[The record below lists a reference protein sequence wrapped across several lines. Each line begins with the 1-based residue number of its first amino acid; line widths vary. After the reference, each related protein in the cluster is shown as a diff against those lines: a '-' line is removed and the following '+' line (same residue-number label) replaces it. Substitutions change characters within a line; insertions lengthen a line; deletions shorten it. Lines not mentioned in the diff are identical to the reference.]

1 MTKYLKNPF
10 LALSIAAAGCWT
22 MVAGSAY
29 AAEITWRLQTVASA
43 GTTEY
48 KNLVENFA
56 KHVKEQTGGRVEV
69 KTYPA
74 GMLMGSGQVPEAVSR
89 GTLDMGH
96 TYLVYYSGK
105 EPALKAVNEWPA
117 EVHPMQGVTWF
128 YEGGGAELMRKIV
141 AKHNMHFFGVT
152 ALLGEQ
158 IWSKKE
164 LKGVADLKGVKM
176 RAAGLAA
183 DSFSRLGASVVAMPG
198 EEVYQALQRG
208 VIDALEF
215 TTLPVNYGLGLHEVA
230 KYVTMPSYSGGGTS
244 DWIVNASAWNKLPN
258 DLKPKMEQAL
268 KMASDE
274 YVRSAGNEEK
284 ELIKKLEQGGVKLVR
299 WPETEMRKLEAARLA
314 VMKEKYAAESPLY
327 AEKLESQLKHLERL
341 GYHTK

>member
-1 MTKYLKNPF
+1 MTNPLTKSL
-10 LALSIAAAGCWT
+10 LALSVA
-22 MVAGSAY
+22 VAGWTAASGAH

-56 KHVKEQTGGRVEV
+56 RHVEQETGGRVEI
-69 KTYPA
+69 KTFPA

-128 YEGGGAELMRKIV
+128 YEGGGADLMRKIV
-141 AKHNMHFFGVT
+141 GKHNMHFLGVT

-164 LKGVADLKGVKM
+164 IKGVADMKGMKL

-183 DSFSRLGASVVAMPG
+183 DSFTRLGASVVAMPG

-208 VIDALEF
+208 VIDGLEF
-215 TTLPVNYGLGLHEVA
+215 TTMPVNYGLGLHEVA
-230 KYVTMPSYSGGGTS
+230 KFVSMPSYSGGGTS
-244 DWIVNASAWNKLPN
+244 DWIVNQASWNKLPA
-258 DLKPKMEQAL
+258 DLKPKMEVAL
-268 KMASDE
+268 KKASE
-274 YVRSAGNEEK
+274 EFHRSAVAEEK
-284 ELIKKLEQGGVKLVR
+284 ELTEKLAKSGIKLVW
-299 WPETEMRKLEAARLA
+299 WPEAEMRKMEASRLA
-314 VMKEKYAAESPLY
+314 VMKEKYAVESPAY
-327 AEKLESQLKHLERL
+327 AEKLASQLKHLQKL
-341 GYHTK
+341 GYQPK

>member
-1 MTKYLKNPF
+1 MNFSLPRSF
-10 LALSIAAAGCWT
+10 LALAVA
-22 MVAGSAY
+22 VAGWTAGSGVH

-56 KHVKEQTGGRVEV
+56 RHVKQETGGRVEI
-69 KTYPA
+69 KTFPA

-117 EVHPMQGVTWF
+117 EVHPLQGVTWF

-141 AKHNMHFFGVT
+141 AKHNMHFLGVT
-152 ALLGEQ
+152 PLLGEQ

-164 LKGVADLKGVKM
+164 IKGVADMKGMKL

-183 DSFSRLGASVVAMPG
+183 DSFARLGASVVAMPG

-208 VIDALEF
+208 VIDGLEF
-215 TTLPVNYGLGLHEVA
+215 TTMPVNYGLGLHEVA
-230 KYVTMPSYSGGGTS
+230 KFVSMPSYSGGGTS
-244 DWIVNASAWNKLPN
+244 DWIVNQASWNKLPA
-258 DLKPKMEQAL
+258 DLKPKMEAAL
-268 KMASDE
+268 KKASE
-274 YVRSAGNEEK
+274 EFHRSAVAEEK
-284 ELIKKLEQGGVKLVR
+284 ELTEKLGKSGVKLVR
-299 WPETEMRKLEAARLA
+299 WPEAEMRKMEESRLA
-314 VMKEKYAAESPLY
+314 VMREKYAVESPAY
-327 AEKLESQLKHLERL
+327 AEKLASQLKHLQKL
-341 GYHTK
+341 GYQLK

>member
-1 MTKYLKNPF
+1 MNIPLTKSI
-10 LALSIAAAGCWT
+10 LALSVA
-22 MVAGSAY
+22 VAGWTAACGVH

-56 KHVKEQTGGRVEV
+56 KHVKQETGGRVEI
-69 KTYPA
+69 KTFPA

-117 EVHPMQGVTWF
+117 EVHPLQGVTWF

-141 AKHNMHFFGVT
+141 SKHNMHFLGVT
-152 ALLGEQ
+152 PLLGEQ

-164 LKGVADLKGVKM
+164 IKGVADMKGMKL

-183 DSFSRLGASVVAMPG
+183 DSFARLGASVVAMPG

-208 VIDALEF
+208 VIDGLEF
-215 TTLPVNYGLGLHEVA
+215 TTMPVNYGLGLHEVA
-230 KYVTMPSYSGGGTS
+230 KFVSMPSYSGGGTS
-244 DWIVNASAWNKLPN
+244 DWIVNQASWNKLPA
-258 DLKPKMEQAL
+258 DLKPKMEAAL
-268 KMASDE
+268 KKASE
-274 YVRSAGNEEK
+274 EFHRSAVAEEK
-284 ELIKKLEQGGVKLVR
+284 ELTEKLAKGGVKLVR
-299 WPETEMRKLEAARLA
+299 WPEAEMRKMEESRLA
-314 VMKEKYAAESPLY
+314 VMKEKYAAESPAY
-327 AEKLESQLKHLERL
+327 AEKLASQLKHLQKL
-341 GYHTK
+341 GYQPK

>member
-1 MTKYLKNPF
+1 MNTPLTKSF
-10 LALSIAAAGCWT
+10 LALSIA
-22 MVAGSAY
+22 VAGWTTSCGAH

-48 KNLVENFA
+48 KNLVESFA
-56 KHVKEQTGGRVEV
+56 KHVKQETGGRVEI
-69 KTYPA
+69 KTFPA

-128 YEGGGAELMRKIV
+128 YEGGGADLMRKIV
-141 AKHNMHFFGVT
+141 ARHNMHFLGVT

-164 LKGVADLKGVKM
+164 IKGVADMKGMKL

-183 DSFSRLGASVVAMPG
+183 DSFTRLGASVVAMPG

-208 VIDALEF
+208 VIDGLEF
-215 TTLPVNYGLGLHEVA
+215 TTMPVNYGLGLHEVA
-230 KYVTMPSYSGGGTS
+230 KYVVVPSYSGGGTS
-244 DWIVNASAWNKLPN
+244 DWIVNMASWNKLPA
-258 DLKPKMEQAL
+258 DLKPKMEAAL
-268 KMASDE
+268 KKASEE
-274 YVRSAGNEEK
+274 YQRSAVAEEK
-284 ELIKKLEQGGVKLVR
+284 EVTEKLAKAGVKLVR
-299 WPETEMRKLEAARLA
+299 WPEAEVRKMEAARLA
-314 VMKEKYAAESPLY
+314 VMKEQYAAESPLY
-327 AEKLESQLKHLERL
+327 AEKLASQLKHLQKL
-341 GYHTK
+341 GYQPK

>member
-1 MTKYLKNPF
+1 MTSFVKKSF
-10 LALSIAAAGCWT
+10 LALSVAIAAASIP
-22 MVAGSAY
+22 AGAH

-56 KHVKEQTGGRVEV
+56 RHVKEETGGRVEV
-69 KTYPA
+69 KTFPA

-128 YEGGGAELMRKIV
+128 YEGGGADLMRKIV
-141 AKHNMHFFGVT
+141 GQHNMHFLGVT

-164 LKGVADLKGVKM
+164 IKSVADLRGVKM

-183 DSFSRLGASVVAMPG
+183 DSFTRLGASVVPMPG

-230 KYVTMPSYSGGGTS
+230 KYVVVPSYSGGGTS
-244 DWIVNASAWNKLPN
+244 DWIVNAASWNKLPA
-258 DLKPKMEQAL
+258 DLKPRMEAAL
-268 KMASDE
+268 KKASDE
-274 YVRSAGNEEK
+274 YQRSAVTEEK
-284 ELIKKLEQGGVKLVR
+284 ELTQKLVQGGVKLVK
-299 WPETEMRKLEAARLA
+299 WPEAEVRKMEAARLA

-327 AEKLESQLKHLERL
+327 AEKLASQLKHLQKL
-341 GYHTK
+341 GYQSR

>member
-1 MTKYLKNPF
+1 MNTLLKKSF
-10 LALSIAAAGCWT
+10 LALSAAIAAACT
-22 MVAGSAY
+22 TAGAH

-56 KHVKEQTGGRVEV
+56 RHVQQETGGRVEV
-69 KTYPA
+69 KTFPA

-105 EPALKAVNEWPA
+105 EPALKAANEWPA
-117 EVHPMQGVTWF
+117 EVHPLQGVTWF
-128 YEGGGAELMRKIV
+128 YEGGGADLMRKIV
-141 AKHNMHFFGVT
+141 GKHNMHFLGVT

-164 LKGVADLKGVKM
+164 IKSVADLKGVKM

-183 DSFSRLGASVVAMPG
+183 DSFTRLGASVVAMPG

-215 TTLPVNYGLGLHEVA
+215 TTMPVNYGLGLHEVA
-230 KYVTMPSYSGGGTS
+230 RYVVVPSYSGGGTS
-244 DWIVNASAWNKLPN
+244 DWIVNAASWNKLPA
-258 DLKPKMEQAL
+258 DLKPKLEAAL
-268 KMASDE
+268 KKASEE
-274 YVRSAGNEEK
+274 YQRSAVTEER
-284 ELIKKLEQGGVKLVR
+284 ELTVKLAQGGVKLVK
-299 WPETEMRKLEAARLA
+299 WPEAEMRKMEAARLA

-327 AEKLESQLKHLERL
+327 AEKLASQLTHLQKL
-341 GYHTK
+341 GYQAK

>member
-1 MTKYLKNPF
+1 MNIPLTKSF
-10 LALSIAAAGCWT
+10 IALSVAIAGWT
-22 MVAGSAY
+22 STGGAH

-48 KNLVENFA
+48 RNLVENFA
-56 KHVKEQTGGRVEV
+56 KHVKQETGGRVEI
-69 KTYPA
+69 KTFPA

-128 YEGGGAELMRKIV
+128 YEGGGADLMRKIV
-141 AKHNMHFFGVT
+141 GKHNMHFLGVT

-164 LKGVADLKGVKM
+164 IKGVADMKGMKL

-183 DSFSRLGASVVAMPG
+183 DSFTKLGASVVAMPG

-208 VIDALEF
+208 VIDGLEF
-215 TTLPVNYGLGLHEVA
+215 TTMPVNYGLGLHEVA
-230 KYVTMPSYSGGGTS
+230 KYVVVPSYSGGGTS
-244 DWIVNASAWNKLPN
+244 DWIVNQASWNKLPA
-258 DLKPKMEQAL
+258 DLKPKVEAAL
-268 KMASDE
+268 KKASEE
-274 YVRSAGNEEK
+274 YQHSAVAEEK
-284 ELIKKLEQGGVKLVR
+284 EVTEKLAKGGVKLVK
-299 WPETEMRKLEAARLA
+299 WPEAEVRKMQEARLS
-314 VMKEKYAAESPLY
+314 VMKEKYAVESPLY
-327 AEKLESQLKHLERL
+327 AEKLASQLKHLQKL
-341 GYHTK
+341 GFQPK

>member
-1 MTKYLKNPF
+1 MNTPLTKSL
-10 LALSIAAAGCWT
+10 LALSMAVVGWTAACA
-22 MVAGSAY
+22 AH
-29 AAEITWRLQTVASA
+29 AAEFTWRLQTVASA

-56 KHVKEQTGGRVEV
+56 KHVKQETGGRVEI
-69 KTYPA
+69 KTFPA

-128 YEGGGAELMRKIV
+128 YEGGGADLMRKIV
-141 AKHNMHFFGVT
+141 AKHNMHFLGVT

-164 LKGVADLKGVKM
+164 IKGVADMKGMKL

-183 DSFSRLGASVVAMPG
+183 DSFTRLGASVVAMPG

-208 VIDALEF
+208 VIDGLEF
-215 TTLPVNYGLGLHEVA
+215 TTMPVNYGLGLHEVA
-230 KYVTMPSYSGGGTS
+230 KYVVLPSYSGGGTS
-244 DWIVNASAWNKLPN
+244 DWIVNQASWNKLPA
-258 DLKPKMEQAL
+258 DLKPKMEAAL
-268 KMASDE
+268 KKASDE
-274 YVRSAGNEEK
+274 YQRSAVAEEK
-284 ELIKKLEQGGVKLVR
+284 EVTEKLAKAGIKLVK
-299 WPETEMRKLEAARLA
+299 WPESEMRKMEEARLA
-314 VMKEKYAAESPLY
+314 VMKDKYAAESPLY
-327 AEKLESQLKHLERL
+327 AEKLASQLKHLQKL
-341 GYHTK
+341 GYQAK